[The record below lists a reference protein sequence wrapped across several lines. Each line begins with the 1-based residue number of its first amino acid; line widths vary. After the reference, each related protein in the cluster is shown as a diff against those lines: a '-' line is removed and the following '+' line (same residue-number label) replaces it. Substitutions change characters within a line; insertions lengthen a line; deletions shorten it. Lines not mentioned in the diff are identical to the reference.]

1 MTGDDEFLAELRTA
15 AERFDPVPAG
25 VMRDASAA
33 LALRSLDAEIAE
45 LLENEAVAVRGD
57 DRPLLLAF
65 ESERIT
71 VNLEISGDVVRG
83 LVTGA
88 VGEVVVETPHSR
100 RSAPITDGWFTV
112 MDVPSGL
119 VRVRLTAAD
128 GTSVITQWARF

>member
-1 MTGDDEFLAELRTA
+1 
-15 AERFDPVPAG
+15 
-25 VMRDASAA
+25 
-33 LALRSLDAEIAE
+33 
-45 LLENEAVAVRGD
+45 
-57 DRPLLLAF
+57 
-65 ESERIT
+65 
-71 VNLEISGDVVRG
+71 VRG

-112 MDVPSGL
+112 TDVPSGL